1 VGLPNAGKSTLI
13 SVISAA
19 RPKIADYPFTTL
31 VPNLGI
37 VRIDEGKSFVVADI
51 PGLIEGAH
59 DGKGLGLQFLRHV
72 ERTRVLVFLLDA
84 TRGMLK
90 EDLAVLTRELRL
102 YNAALARK
110 KSLIAIT
117 KIDAL
122 EESALRQF
130 KRERF
135 GRKNV
140 YFISAVVGT
149 GVRDLVDAIWTELQ
163 PRERRNRTRISHSN
177 ETPGGVETE
186 ATGNIATKTPG
197 SRTTKASTRNATP
210 EPRRR
215 AARTTDHRV
224 AKKAKN
230 RSTRTSTQ
238 STAPKPGRSTAP
250 PLKSKK
256 R

>member
-1 VGLPNAGKSTLI
+1 
-13 SVISAA
+13 

-117 KIDAL
+117 KIDAV
-122 EESALRQF
+122 EESALRQL

-163 PRERRNRTRISHSN
+163 PRERRNPPRVSHPK
-177 ETPGGVETE
+177 ETPGGT
-186 ATGNIATKTPG
+186 AAQ
-197 SRTTKASTRNATP
+197 TTKDHTARKSTHG
-210 EPRRR
+210 
-215 AARTTDHRV
+215 TTR
-224 AKKAKN
+224 K
-230 RSTRTSTQ
+230 STHG
-238 STAPKPGRSTAP
+238 TAHNPGRNTAP
-250 PLKSKK
+250 PLKSMK